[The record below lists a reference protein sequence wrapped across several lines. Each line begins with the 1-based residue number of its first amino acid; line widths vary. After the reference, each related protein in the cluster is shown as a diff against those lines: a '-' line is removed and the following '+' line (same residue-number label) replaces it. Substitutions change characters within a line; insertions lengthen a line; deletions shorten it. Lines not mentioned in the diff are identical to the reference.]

1 MPDRFERLHVAGM
14 TCTSCVARVEHALS
28 EVGGVEHVHVDLK
41 QGTAMVAGSEALGRT
56 ELVSAVVS
64 AGYAVVSEAVAQAE
78 EQATQDASGT
88 TTTLPSL
95 APLFV
100 AVGLIGTG
108 SLASG
113 GLDGFMG
120 RFMGGFFLV
129 FGGLK
134 LLDLR
139 GFVSAYAMYDLLA
152 ARLSVYGWI
161 YPFLEVALGLAYL
174 AAPNWPMLHA
184 FTLGLMLFSSVGVV
198 QAVSR
203 GEKLKCACMGT
214 AFNLPMTTVTVVEDL
229 GMAAMAAWML
239 WGPAPLA

>member
-1 MPDRFERLHVAGM
+1 MPDRFERLHVTGM
-14 TCTSCVARVEHALS
+14 TCTSCVARVENALS

-41 QGTAMVAGSEALGRT
+41 QGTAMVSGNGDLGRN
-56 ELVSAVVS
+56 ELVSAVVG
-64 AGYAVVSEAVAQAE
+64 AGYSVVSAAVAEAE
-78 EQATQDASGT
+78 EQATKDVSRT
-88 TTTLPSL
+88 TTTLLSL

-100 AVGLIGTG
+100 AVGLIGAG

-113 GLDGFMG
+113 GMEGFMG

-152 ARLSVYGWI
+152 ARVTAYGWV
-161 YPFLEVALGLAYL
+161 YPFLEVTLGLAYL
-174 AAPNWPMLHA
+174 AVPDWPTLHA

-229 GMAAMAAWML
+229 GMAAMAAAMWL
-239 WGPAPLA
+239 QTSPL

>member
-1 MPDRFERLHVAGM
+1 MPDRFERLHVIGM
-14 TCTSCVARVEHALS
+14 TCTSCVARVEHALP

-41 QGTAMVAGSEALGRT
+41 QGTAMVSGNGALGRN
-56 ELVSAVVS
+56 ELVSAVVG
-64 AGYAVVSEAVAQAE
+64 AGYSVVSAAVAEAE
-78 EQATQDASGT
+78 EQATKDVSRT
-88 TTTLPSL
+88 TTTLLSL

-100 AVGLIGTG
+100 AVGLIGAG

-113 GLDGFMG
+113 GMEGFMG

-152 ARLSVYGWI
+152 ARVTAYGWV
-161 YPFLEVALGLAYL
+161 YPFLEVILGLGYL
-174 AAPNWPMLHA
+174 AVPNWPTLHA

-198 QAVSR
+198 QSVSR

-229 GMAAMAAWML
+229 GMAAMAAAMWL
-239 WGPAPLA
+239 QTSPL

>member
-1 MPDRFERLHVAGM
+1 MPDRFERLHVTGM
-14 TCTSCVARVEHALS
+14 TCSSCVARVESALTIVS
-28 EVGGVEHVHVDLK
+28 GVQHVHVDLK
-41 QGTAMVAGSEALGRT
+41 QGTAMVSGEHGLSREDLIA
-56 ELVSAVVS
+56 AVVV
-64 AGYAVVSEAVAQAE
+64 AGYAVEADAVAQ
-78 EQATQDASGT
+78 DAPHSAVKASASSS
-88 TTTLPSL
+88 LNSL

-100 AVGLIGTG
+100 AVALIGAA

-113 GLDGFMG
+113 GVDGFMG

-152 ARLSVYGWI
+152 ARVTAYGWV

-174 AAPNWPMLHA
+174 AAPSWPTLHA
-184 FTLGLMLFSSVGVV
+184 FTLGLMLFSSVGVI

-203 GEKLKCACMGT
+203 GEQLKCACMGT

-239 WGPAPLA
+239 WGPSPLA

>member
-1 MPDRFERLHVAGM
+1 
-14 TCTSCVARVEHALS
+14 
-28 EVGGVEHVHVDLK
+28 
-41 QGTAMVAGSEALGRT
+41 
-56 ELVSAVVS
+56 
-64 AGYAVVSEAVAQAE
+64 
-78 EQATQDASGT
+78 
-88 TTTLPSL
+88 
-95 APLFV
+95 
-100 AVGLIGTG
+100 
-108 SLASG
+108 
-113 GLDGFMG
+113 MG

-152 ARLSVYGWI
+152 ARVTAYGWV
-161 YPFLEVALGLAYL
+161 YPFLEVTLGLAYL
-174 AAPNWPMLHA
+174 AVPDWPTLHA

-229 GMAAMAAWML
+229 GMAAMAAAMWL
-239 WGPAPLA
+239 QTSPL

>member
-1 MPDRFERLHVAGM
+1 MPDRFERLHVIGM

-41 QGTAMVAGSEALGRT
+41 QGTAMVSGNGALGRN
-56 ELVSAVVS
+56 ELVSAVVG
-64 AGYAVVSEAVAQAE
+64 AGYSVVSAAVAEAE
-78 EQATQDASGT
+78 EQATKDVSRT
-88 TTTLPSL
+88 TTTLLSL

-100 AVGLIGTG
+100 AVGLIGAG

-113 GLDGFMG
+113 GMEGFMG

-152 ARLSVYGWI
+152 ARVTAYGWV
-161 YPFLEVALGLAYL
+161 YPFLEVTLGLGYL
-174 AAPNWPMLHA
+174 AVPNWPTLHA

-198 QAVSR
+198 QCVSR

-229 GMAAMAAWML
+229 GMAAMAAAMWL
-239 WGPAPLA
+239 QTSPL

>member
-1 MPDRFERLHVAGM
+1 MPDRFERLHVIGM
-14 TCTSCVARVEHALS
+14 TCTSCVARVEHALF

-41 QGTAMVAGSEALGRT
+41 QGTAMVSGNGALGRN
-56 ELVSAVVS
+56 ELVSAVVG
-64 AGYAVVSEAVAQAE
+64 AGYSVVSAAVAEAE
-78 EQATQDASGT
+78 EQATKDVSRT
-88 TTTLPSL
+88 TTTLLSL

-100 AVGLIGTG
+100 AVGLIGAG

-113 GLDGFMG
+113 GMEGFMG

-152 ARLSVYGWI
+152 ARVTAYGWV
-161 YPFLEVALGLAYL
+161 YPFLEVTLGLGYL
-174 AAPNWPMLHA
+174 AVPNWPTLHA

-198 QAVSR
+198 QSVSR

-229 GMAAMAAWML
+229 GMAAMAAAMWL
-239 WGPAPLA
+239 QTSPH